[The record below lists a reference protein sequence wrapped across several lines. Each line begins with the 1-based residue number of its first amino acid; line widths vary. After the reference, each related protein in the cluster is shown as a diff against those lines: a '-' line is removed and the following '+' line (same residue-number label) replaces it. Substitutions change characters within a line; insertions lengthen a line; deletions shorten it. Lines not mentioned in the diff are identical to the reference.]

1 LDISGFIDD
10 AWVGRAIDIE
20 TAALAGQEDF
30 PLLGGGAGKSLLL
43 SGGLP
48 EAQSVGCAGRQAVD
62 DLVERIL
69 KVGLPSIWM
78 KFPPGGGSAKGP

>member
-10 AWVGRAIDIE
+10 AWVGRTIDIE

-30 PLLGGGAGKSLLL
+30 PLLGRGAGKSLLL

-69 KVGLPSIWM
+69 KGRIAVHLDEISTGRRVT
-78 KFPPGGGSAKGP
+78 KGP